1 MKKRSAAIALLLAT
15 AAVMPVSGCGEKVK
29 EVGKEG
35 VPIVRGVILQEVVS
49 EAIPDNLVAVGTV
62 KARNA
67 ALIAARI
74 PGTVSMLYAR
84 EGDRVAKGKLLLTLE
99 ANESMAG
106 AAGAQAAVEEARRG
120 VEEALA
126 RKRLADISFERYH
139 KLFQEQAVTRQ
150 EFDVRLTEK
159 DTASEGVARAEARL
173 VQARESSRAAGTVA
187 GYARI
192 MAPISG
198 IVTGKSVDA
207 GMTVFPGMP
216 LITVEEEGHYRLE
229 VSAPESLLG
238 NVKVGQ
244 ALKVQ
249 IDGVTGEMGGRVAEV
264 VPVVDFA
271 SRTFTI
277 KVDVSGK
284 GLRSG
289 IYGKAFFPVG
299 ERKGVLVPKR
309 AVVERGALTSV
320 WVVDKGNIA
329 RMRLVKT
336 GREVNDRV
344 EVLSGLS
351 AGERVVVGGVEKVVE
366 GARIQ

>member
-1 MKKRSAAIALLLAT
+1 MKKRSAAIALLLA
-15 AAVMPVSGCGEKVK
+15 AAAFMPVSGCSENVK
-29 EVGKEG
+29 GGGKNSP
-35 VPIVRGVILQEVVS
+35 PIVKGAILQDVAT

-74 PGTVSMLYAR
+74 PGAVSTIFVK

-99 ANESMAG
+99 ANESTAG
-106 AAGAQAAVEEARRG
+106 AAGAKAAVEEARRG

-126 RKRLADISFERYH
+126 RKRLADTTFERYH
-139 KLFQEQAVTRQ
+139 KLLQEQAVTRQ
-150 EFDVRLTEK
+150 EFDIRLTDK
-159 DTASEGVARAEARL
+159 DTANEGVARAEARL
-173 VQARESSRAAGTVA
+173 AQARENARAAGTVA
-187 GYARI
+187 GYTRI
-192 MAPISG
+192 SAPLSG
-198 IVTGKSVDA
+198 LVTSKSVDA

-216 LITVEEEGHYRLE
+216 LMTVEEEGRYRLE
-229 VSAPESLLG
+229 VSAPESLMG
-238 NVKVGQ
+238 NVKLGQ

-249 IDGVTGEMGGRVAEV
+249 IDGVTGETEGRVAEV
-264 VPVVDFA
+264 VPAIDPA
-271 SRTFTI
+271 SRTFTV
-277 KVDVSGK
+277 KVDISAG

-289 IYGKAFFPVG
+289 IYGRALFPVG

-309 AVVERGALTSV
+309 AIVERGALTSL
-320 WVVDKGNIA
+320 WVVDKENIA

-336 GREVNDRV
+336 GREVNERV

-351 AGERVVVGGVEKVVE
+351 GGERVVVGGVEKVVE